1 MMERAALERMI
12 GRLKALPTPSVVH
25 SRLAALLAD
34 PDCTFAE
41 VSATVGLDQVLTAE
55 LFRAVNTPRP
65 AATRISTVMQA
76 VRLAGFGTLGALVS
90 AQPIV
95 PESAD
100 DGADARGLWRH
111 ALAVAIAS
119 RAIAAQTRYQDPE
132 ECYAAG
138 LLHDIGKHV
147 MRQYFRDK
155 FDAVS
160 AEAEQL
166 KTTFYRCEV
175 ESGEA
180 SHAVIGRMLA
190 KEWSLAIRHV
200 DAIGWHHTPQLATTH
215 PHIVAIVHLGDI
227 MARALG
233 LGDGGDPFVP
243 PVNTQAVLR
252 LNIQPAQVATIMAT
266 IEREF
271 ALSAGIFDS

>member
-100 DGADARGLWRH
+100 DGPGADARGLWRH

-132 ECYAAG
+132 EWRG
-138 LLHDIGKHV
+138 GRGVL
-147 MRQYFRDK
+147 
-155 FDAVS
+155 S
-160 AEAEQL
+160 AERRIAIQRQHRRRIVG
-166 KTTFYRCEV
+166 YARCRRGQARQGARGYGPQRGNRLALQRGQAQE
-175 ESGEA
+175 ELA
-180 SHAVIGRMLA
+180 STHGR
-190 KEWSLAIRHV
+190 AI
-200 DAIGWHHTPQLATTH
+200 
-215 PHIVAIVHLGDI
+215 
-227 MARALG
+227 
-233 LGDGGDPFVP
+233 
-243 PVNTQAVLR
+243 
-252 LNIQPAQVATIMAT
+252 
-266 IEREF
+266 
-271 ALSAGIFDS
+271 